1 MRVCVIAICHLWF
14 LLFQAAL
21 DLCDPNPC
29 QQGAPCHSV
38 GGTYMC
44 TCPEG
49 YQGNECVSLKSPCT
63 GQHCSGNERFDFF
76 FNPSVFPPDISFQRH
91 FSLLP
96 RAGAMSDST
105 HRAISFYIILVGTVA
120 LAAVC
125 GCAGCIFVISH
136 FHRKRKKQQAVPQE
150 EGINNQREIVNLIRN
165 VDRPMPIQPP
175 APSLA
180 HTPAPAPV
188 PRCYEEI
195 ELTLPPSPA
204 PSHPSPA
211 LKPAHGPKL
220 DISNREREKLNTFRY
235 TENQEL
241 EAWPLNFGV
250 AEESV
255 SFALFLVTGTCFVH
269 CCSRENG
276 ATRRHL
282 RSNGC

>member
-1 MRVCVIAICHLWF
+1 
-14 LLFQAAL
+14 
-21 DLCDPNPC
+21 
-29 QQGAPCHSV
+29 
-38 GGTYMC
+38 
-44 TCPEG
+44 
-49 YQGNECVSLKSPCT
+49 
-63 GQHCSGNERFDFF
+63 
-76 FNPSVFPPDISFQRH
+76 
-91 FSLLP
+91 
-96 RAGAMSDST
+96 MSDST

-255 SFALFLVTGTCFVH
+255 SFALFLVTGTCFVLLALLQ
-269 CCSRENG
+269 SWKRG
-276 ATRRHL
+276 DQATPEEQRLLSLKKRKRKRKKRL
-282 RSNGC
+282 TLLFLLNSFWQSSET